1 MIQPT
6 IHEVRTV
13 FGKLL
18 QHKNSSNNNGNPIN
32 TISNVGCISIG
43 ACVANAHVGKGE
55 TIQLKIASRNDS
67 MITIKYVKV
76 KLIELVQYSAEDIQ
90 RTVKVTL
97 YEKDNIELPTI
108 CKERRKSRAEIKR
121 LVRKRRHKH
130 QQQRG
135 NGGYGDDD
143 MSTMSTYQSMY
154 HELVSNDNNTSN
166 HGNADEATSN
176 HISIDVPD
184 YARDSYSGKLVS
196 ISHYLKI
203 TFCTNSFTADNPST
217 KIPIIIGNRCSTAPR
232 HHRSIQQLQQHQ
244 HQRQGLQTLDVPIAT
259 PLNGHSNRT
268 TTRTARQTTVED
280 DAASTWDVESIA
292 TEVPMVHAVLLD
304 QNSNIVQTTL
314 LNPMST
320 SSVSAEERTIILE
333 SHEVFLEHG
342 QRQDQQDD
350 DASSRRHH
358 RDYIDDYV
366 GNYDGIEVL
375 QPMVEPLDEASS
387 FVGDETA
394 RTQLPTIAQLLEEMD
409 AAVNVLQVFLIKEH
423 NPVWVERFQELSS
436 AEFGAIISHASME
449 YQCRVATT
457 LATHVSRGGTFT
469 CAYCAAAVNHTSEYF
484 RSNMVEALLPFC
496 VDLVSNHHLITNSL
510 SDWEQVLTVRAI
522 EDAIRNQ
529 L

>member
-1 MIQPT
+1 
-6 IHEVRTV
+6 
-13 FGKLL
+13 
-18 QHKNSSNNNGNPIN
+18 
-32 TISNVGCISIG
+32 
-43 ACVANAHVGKGE
+43 
-55 TIQLKIASRNDS
+55 

-76 KLIELVQYSAEDIQ
+76 KLIELIQYSAAEDEDRSIQ
-90 RTVKVTL
+90 QQQQQQRKTVKVTL
-97 YEKDNIELPTI
+97 YERENIELPNI
-108 CKERRKSRAEIKR
+108 CKERRKSRAEIKK
-121 LVRKRRHKH
+121 LVRKRR
-130 QQQRG
+130 QQVQQRRGYG
-135 NGGYGDDD
+135 NNNDGDGDDD
-143 MSTMSTYQSMY
+143 VSTMSTYQSIY
-154 HELVSNDNNTSN
+154 HELISNVNNTSN
-166 HGNADEATSN
+166 HGNTDEAATVNNN